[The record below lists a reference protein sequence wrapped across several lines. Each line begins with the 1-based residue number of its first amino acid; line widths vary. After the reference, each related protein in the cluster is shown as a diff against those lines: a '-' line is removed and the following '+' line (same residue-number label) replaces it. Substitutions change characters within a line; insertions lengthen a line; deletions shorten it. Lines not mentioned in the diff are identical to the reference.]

1 LKLDNNAK
9 EKIEHEIHRIDKLL
23 NDAKPLLDL
32 CKIKEPDFIEI
43 TATAQILHSFY
54 NGIESVVVLFLKS
67 INEKILN
74 DSKWHKTL
82 FEIIFGSNS
91 KNIAILRNDIKDIM
105 EKYMY
110 FRHFI
115 RHSYS
120 SELDWNEMEPL
131 VKNLDEIWE
140 KIKIDFESFIK
151 NNECKE

>member
-1 LKLDNNAK
+1 MDNNAK
-9 EKIEHEIHRIDKLL
+9 EKIEYEIHRIDKLL

-32 CKIKEPDFIEI
+32 CKIKEPDFVEI

-67 INEKILN
+67 INEKIPN

-91 KNIAILRNDIKDIM
+91 KNSAILRNDIKDIM

-131 VKNLDEIWE
+131 VKNLDEIWG

-151 NNECKE
+151 NN